1 MLLFALI
8 GLHAQAQIVIG
19 GHVYGGGNAG
29 DTGGST
35 TVTIREGNLNR
46 VFGGARMADV
56 KGRAF
61 TNIDGANASSYIVIN
76 RLYGGN
82 DIAGTIGTSEE
93 ELPAVVK
100 THAETN
106 NVGKDWNALLLISTK
121 TNTDGTEADDA
132 QKIYIGQLF
141 GGGDGEYVYG
151 EKKVDDK
158 TVYYAKEDGVEV
170 ATSNHELTP
179 PELGKTFLDIHG
191 GSIVYAYGGGNNAT
205 VTERTVISL
214 DNPSKVVNSI
224 KDTRITTE
232 GDGELLTN
240 ERFEEDMGINTTFSY
255 PSSDEFQIGRLFG
268 GNNKADMAIRPR
280 WNLQRGSV
288 RNLYG
293 GGNEGRMTSP
303 EGLLL
308 QIAGAGM
315 TVDNVYGGCRKADVK
330 PLYDGDETRP
340 VPYDKVALDPTDN
353 PNNIPAGYAARVRVL
368 DGHVKN
374 VYGGNDISGNV
385 YGGNTVGIFTHIYGD
400 VYGGG
405 NGSYAYTD
413 NAHLMNDP
421 RWGDFYYN
429 PKDILH
435 LSGDT
440 FTGMQSAEALN
451 LFRPNAEKVSILVRG
466 TKDNPVIVDGG
477 LFVGGNSASLREN
490 VAGSSAGDQTHIK
503 IGSYVTVD
511 SVFLG
516 NNGANMI
523 KYDGTTEFSRGEGV
537 LRTFAR
543 TFKDPDNNDAKFSQ
557 MTLTDA
563 GVFAKYM
570 EGCAMKVKPT
580 VVFESKANGD
590 GTDYIPYTTKFG
602 SFYCGGNVGSIIVPG
617 KITVN
622 FNDKVIIYNKVVG
635 GCNNANVYGD
645 TGFNAEYLGGLLGDF
660 EAVPAGSPAGTIGD
674 KLELNFGGL
683 KIQPMRWKDASDK
696 SKGLVWNTISSA
708 TGEAVVFDP
717 ETAQTGESTDD
728 DLDRRLKGGNI
739 YGGCYNTGH
748 VNGNVVININASI
761 VDRKGEYAIFDQVE
775 QNEGEAILYGHDS
788 YKITERR
795 SGVLLDEQ
803 GMDVLGKA
811 LNVFG
816 GGYGGDSE
824 IWGSTTVNINKGYVF
839 QVFGGGENGPI
850 GNGTYN
856 ATTKELEYSYD
867 PRYSCHVNLK
877 GSMAGVYRGHAED
890 SDDMAEVEFIYGGS
904 FEAPIAGNT
913 IINLGN
919 GRIFNSFAG
928 SCNADIYGHTETY
941 IGRNGVDAQGKDVL
955 GFPWIRDHVYGG
967 NDLGG
972 QILKTANFQ
981 GRVSSDLQAK
991 LHKAENAESPDVVN
1005 ASAYMEYIQGRVG
1018 YIFGGCYGDYDYT
1031 NSHYSKYTYPDGKSK
1046 KGFTK
1051 PRLDNAFVNFR
1062 PNNHARNELER
1073 IFGAGQGSLKG
1084 IGVDSMQN
1092 RSYILID
1099 IPQNVT
1105 KFQNVAVFG
1114 AGANCGLG
1122 MGADS
1127 TKVAANLD
1135 NYSAIIDLFRGTIS
1149 NVYGG
1154 SFKEG
1159 FTRRTLLNVPNTST
1173 ISVQS
1178 LFGGAYG
1185 DDPLYPCD
1193 VYESHV
1199 NYHSAN
1205 ATVRGNIYGG
1215 NNNADR
1221 TLYAQVNI
1229 DVPVYNGKTDPKT
1242 GSKYMSTV
1250 YGAGFGEDTWAQYTE
1265 VNLESGAQ
1273 VYEVYGGGH
1282 NGKVIN
1288 RKSLL
1293 KWQTEEPTLDLSMPG
1308 YHECGLDHK
1317 TLVTP
1322 TRLGGKYNTNVHI
1335 NEGATVWNYAYGGGM
1350 GDSIKVKQGILGSG
1364 DVYGSTYIDLLGG
1377 TVVKDLYAAGT
1388 SGAVR
1393 DSLRVTATGFDYNGK
1408 HIDGFTASSTAYI
1421 EGGKV
1426 RNVYGGGWRGSVGE
1440 HAGKIDAS
1448 YDDDI
1453 PGETHVIIGKTDGTT
1468 LTDGIPAIER
1478 NAYGGG
1484 EGGAVFG
1491 TANIT
1496 LNNGYIGYQFFD
1508 SEPTDKTYPYTKVVH
1523 DDWTGYYQEK
1533 IVDETW
1539 KDADGNYIPNTN
1551 LENSGNIFGGGYID
1565 NSSVDITNVEVYGGV
1580 VRNSVFGGGEIAAI
1594 GRGDVYGENDESP
1607 LRTLK
1612 GIYKAG
1618 KTKVSIYDG
1627 WIKRNVF
1634 AGGKG
1639 IDNLGRTGSL
1649 YTNGYVF
1656 GKTEVDIMG
1665 GEIGTDEGV
1674 ALGYGNVFGGGD
1686 IGYVYSAFEYPDG
1699 SLGIGKQAGKR
1710 YDDEDEGHYF
1720 KSKNGVYTDDNG
1732 TSVGSGEKYMTEDSK
1747 VLVEPH
1753 CKVLTDVTIN
1763 GNSYKAGDY
1772 VPTSD
1777 LNTLKDKTTDA
1788 ATWGCLDV
1796 DGIIIHNAVFAG
1808 GNVSSGNDQVFANA
1822 TTLFGNA
1829 TASINDVYNR
1839 DLITIGT
1846 GHTGGLYGD
1855 GNLTFVDGY
1864 RELNITNYGTDYYHI
1879 TDDITLAQYDAL
1891 PAREAAYYEL
1901 KYKCV
1906 QECEDNE
1913 GTHYSVG
1920 STIPQDELVVLF
1932 AGQTNIISAQGVIS
1946 SAYWVANGVV
1956 SRYAGRIMNTI
1967 QRADFCGVFGSRMVM
1982 KGAQDRV
1989 PEIVDYTNYTIN
2001 RVREVSLN
2009 KTLSPAGDIDPKHAS
2024 HGNYFGIYSNV
2035 NFLGALTSDLNYY
2048 NNVRVTDNV
2057 DESKYKSAVTIGNNT
2072 YAYGTA
2078 TYQQWKQAHIN
2089 DQTRNNGNSHNQVAL
2104 ASGVYLELTTEE
2116 STGNDLR
2123 EKEWGY
2129 ITGVIEL
2136 DLINVQTG
2144 VGGGFV
2150 YAKNVHGNRS
2160 SSGKTRNTLT
2170 TLNNGAVSNRSF
2182 VYTTDDATQNEWQ
2195 SSGNFVHSTQ
2205 TIVDD
2210 CYDESA
2216 KYKGS
2221 DAVPAHYWFIKGQ
2234 VYVYDQYISAYTG
2247 APNAY
2252 SETVNIPLTISAASH
2267 GTMKL
2272 LNVKPNRYAFYSTYN
2287 SESQKKL
2294 TPEGKLVIKDV
2305 EYHLN
2310 DPISYWDWYLLP
2322 AAERNLF
2329 VDETYVTIANCTV
2342 GNGNIAIPAGTVM
2355 LPGDKYT
2362 GGSYKYYEDLALSK
2376 SLEPGAPE
2384 VKYVHNTTT
2393 GKDVPFEF
2401 VFRSSNN
2408 ISHNTGY
2415 LLTYNVNNPDM
2426 WNKYYTPLTGA
2437 SRDGK
2442 ITLTEYNK
2450 LSANQQAQ
2458 YTDGPTYKP
2467 TANGL
2472 YGQRDYKVSDII
2484 SKETYDTY
2492 QAAKTAHSEV
2502 IPTTGQAN
2510 FEPAYLITSYVE
2522 TTKKDATEQRLQEG
2536 AKVAQ
2541 SDYTDAVWEAMAS
2554 SRDEAYVCTSSI
2566 TLSKTSLIYNG
2577 QLMTKAERAALLAD
2591 TELSAAIKEEIT
2603 KYVVPAY
2610 YCSTAGRYG
2619 GDYYDNTKNYRALT
2633 AWSSMSDADRANFTY
2648 NYDALDLLVDPT
2660 YGGTEGQKYQ
2670 YDGYNSYSDAN
2681 KDKMIYSLEKPVD
2694 YTAVY
2699 HGDADTEYGLVNG
2712 KEYTRTEYEA
2722 LPNEQRHYAPI
2733 GVSAAGDYYVVKDF
2747 FIIGETPYPVGTVI
2761 SNSTYASLSDEIKA
2775 AKIQTIPFEAADAGK
2790 TFYYCR
2796 ENWTKGTTN
2805 YVIGQVINATDYGSL
2820 TNKQKGFTI
2829 HGVIP
2834 METSTLYVSRNSDIF
2849 DLSKEKIIT
2858 VVYEYNYE
2866 ESDESGLHITPV
2878 TERHVVNIHLQF
2890 KSGIP
2895 AVEDITKPGIVLPGT
2910 AVTLRTPTVTPGAYE
2925 VTGGGWEL
2933 YEKVDDAESH
2943 TNGIEYY
2950 PGSDPLYWYQDGYY
2964 VAYYAQTYLG
2974 KTYSNH
2980 VPVTVANYHDLK
2992 KVMDDK
2998 EKHLHVDYPLNRLKR
3013 ESKIYINDYS
3023 STSQNGLD
3031 LLKDFYDLSL
3041 LTTPAAEGSLAGHAL
3056 LDEHVKG
3063 GADLEFILHS
3073 NINHTGEWTSIGK
3086 TECFGGN
3093 FHGDGFTISGL
3104 NSSLFDKLCGN
3115 VYNLGVTGSFTGAGV
3130 AESGSGYVENCW
3142 ISTSATEAKTSNPVF
3157 GTPSNL
3163 TTDRPYRI
3171 VNCYYQEEDDATN
3184 KYTNHTGTY
3193 GIPTRKNAQ
3202 AFFNGEVAYDLNG
3215 FYLYKRYCDKEV
3227 ASGSVYNY
3235 LTMNEDGTPS
3245 EPHTAYYGSNPSLC
3259 YAGYVESR
3267 YADGDFRYADGE
3279 IPSSTDDRLYTE
3291 TDAQN
3296 NTTVKFAPIWP
3307 DDYIFFGQTLTYGHD
3322 SDRDHEEQPAHIN
3335 RSASLLSKGEQSNR
3349 VYRAPAYFGNKTMKV
3364 AHFNPMAYLVAHTK
3378 PKTASDTDLTPAY
3391 PGMTAVDFAGHN
3403 DNTWSPGEVDGKFYP
3418 PLLDD
3423 AGLTGISTNG
3433 QTPNMLVYAPAAA
3446 STEGYANKQTYDVL
3460 TDHFA
3465 HEPVYANYDET
3476 SYSDNHSAYKRVA
3489 SAIDQWGTVVGHLVQ
3504 SNLTATND
3512 HLLVDKQDFNC
3523 PISYTFAG
3531 GKRMWYQ
3538 RNPDLFVGLNKG
3550 WETVSLPFT
3559 AELVSTQDKGE
3570 ITHFYSG
3577 SRTIEGSNA
3586 KIGHEYWLR
3595 EYKGINTAS
3604 SGLPDGVISA
3614 TFNYPDAAGDT
3625 KTVGNTFLWDY
3636 YYNLNGRQDANT
3648 DTYQTYYQ
3656 TSRNLASYPLLAT
3669 AKPYIIGFPG
3679 KTYYEF
3685 DLSGDWTAE
3694 NTAPTAPA
3702 KLDKQV
3708 ISFVSEPEITIEV
3721 SDDELKASPVN
3732 GYKFMPN
3739 YMSKKVDGYLMNAEG
3754 GSFDV
3759 TPEGGAMTIPFRP
3772 YFIAASTNSAKGR
3785 KAIEHIVFDQEDS
3798 AFTFEDNN
3806 NPRKEEVGGELT
3818 FYVKKQ
3824 LIGVT
3829 SSLQKATDVAIFNTS
3844 GLTIASFTI
3853 QPNET
3858 IETPLPTSGVY
3869 IIRAAG
3875 GKYNKKISVK

>member
-1 MLLFALI
+1 MRKITTILLLLCLSARLM
-8 GLHAQAQIVIG
+8 QAQIVIG

-141 GGGDGEYVYG
+141 GGGDGEYEYG
-151 EKKVDDK
+151 STTEGGK
-158 TVYYAKEDGVEV
+158 TVYYAKEDDVVV
-170 ATSNHELTP
+170 ATSSRQLTP
-179 PELGKTFLDIHG
+179 PNLDKTFLDIHG

-205 VTERTVISL
+205 VTEKTVISL
-214 DNPSKVVNSI
+214 DNPSKVVNEIFVDANGKEVS
-224 KDTRITTE
+224 E
-232 GDGELLTN
+232 GGTNILTN
-240 ERFEEDMGINTTFSY
+240 DRFEKQMGINTTFSY

-368 DGHVKN
+368 AGHVKN

-413 NAHLMNDP
+413 NAQLQGDP

-429 PKDILH
+429 PKEILG
-435 LSGDT
+435 LTGNT
-440 FTGMQSAEALN
+440 FTGMESAEALN

-580 VVFESKANGD
+580 VVFESTANGD

-645 TGFNAEYLGGLLGDF
+645 TGFNAEYLGGLLGDY
-660 EAVPAGSPAGTIGD
+660 EGYDSNGGANQPIGD

-683 KIQPMRWKDASDK
+683 KIQPMRWKDKNDK
-696 SKGLVWNTISSA
+696 SQGLVWNTISSA
-708 TGEAVVFDP
+708 TGEDVDFDP
-717 ETAQTGESTDD
+717 STASIGESSDD

-761 VDRKGEYAIFDQVE
+761 VDRKGDYAIFDQVLE
-775 QNEGEAILYGHDS
+775 NEGEAILYGHDD
-788 YKITERR
+788 YNITARR

-856 ATTKELEYSYD
+856 ATTKELEYTYD

-890 SDDMAEVEFIYGGS
+890 SDDMAEAEFIYGGS

-928 SCNADIYGHTETY
+928 SCNADILGHTETY

-1127 TKVAANLD
+1127 TTVAANLD
-1135 NYSAIIDLFRGTIS
+1135 KYSAIIDLFRGTVS

-1154 SFKEG
+1154 SFAEG
-1159 FTRRTLLNVPNTST
+1159 FTRRTMLNVPNTST
-1173 ISVQS
+1173 ISV
-1178 LFGGAYG
+1178 GAYG

-1199 NYHSAN
+1199 NYHSAT

-1265 VNLESGAQ
+1265 VNLENGAQ

-1293 KWQTEEPTLDLSMPG
+1293 KWQKEEPTLDLSMPG
-1308 YHECGLDHK
+1308 YKECGLDHQ
-1317 TLVTP
+1317 TLVHATK
-1322 TRLGGKYNTNVHI
+1322 LGGKYHTNVHI

-1350 GDSIKVKQGILGSG
+1350 GDSLKVKQGILGSG

-1393 DSLRVTATGFDYNGK
+1393 DSLRVTAAGFDYNGK
-1408 HIDGFTASSTAYI
+1408 HIDGFTASSNAYI

-1448 YDDDI
+1448 YASDI

-1496 LNNGYIGYQFFD
+1496 LNNGFIGYQFFD

-1618 KTKVSIYDG
+1618 KTKVNIYDG

-1649 YTNGYVF
+1649 YT
-1656 GKTEVDIMG
+1656 
-1665 GEIGTDEGV
+1665 
-1674 ALGYGNVFGGGD
+1674 
-1686 IGYVYSAFEYPDG
+1686 PDG

-1906 QECEDNE
+1906 RECTDNE
-1913 GTHYSVG
+1913 GTHYTVN

-1932 AGQTNIISAQGVIS
+1932 AGQTNIISSDGTINKD
-1946 SAYWVANGVV
+1946 YWKANGVV

-2009 KTLSPAGDIDPKHAS
+2009 KKESIAGDTEDRHKM

-2035 NFLGALTSDLNYY
+2035 NFLGALTSDVSYESDP
-2048 NNVRVTDNV
+2048 RVTDNT
-2057 DESKYKSAVTIGNNT
+2057 DASKYKSAVTIDEQT
-2072 YAYGTA
+2072 IDYGTA
-2078 TYQQWKQAHIN
+2078 TYLQWKQAHIN

-2129 ITGVIEL
+2129 ITGVVEL

-2150 YAKNVHGNRS
+2150 YAKNVHGDWYD
-2160 SSGKTRNTLT
+2160 SGKTRNTLT
-2170 TLNNGAVSNRSF
+2170 SLNAGAISNRSWI
-2182 VYTTDDATQNEWQ
+2182 YADPITEPGKQHAWQ
-2195 SSGNFVHSTQ
+2195 TSGNFVHSTQ

-2216 KYKGS
+2216 KYKGA
-2221 DAVPAHYWFIKGQ
+2221 DAVPAHYWFIKGS

-2329 VDETYVTIANCTV
+2329 VEDTYVTIADCKYSSDATD
-2342 GNGNIAIPAGTVM
+2342 IIPAGTVM
-2355 LPGDKYT
+2355 LPSEYNEAKAAHAKVYHVE
-2362 GGSYKYYEDLALSK
+2362 KQQ
-2376 SLEPGAPE
+2376 E
-2384 VKYVHNTTT
+2384 VDFDYI
-2393 GKDVPFEF
+2393 
-2401 VFRSSNN
+2401 FRSSNN
-2408 ISHNTGY
+2408 LSHDTGY
-2415 LLTYNVNNPDM
+2415 LLTYNVNNPAV
-2426 WNKYYTPLTGA
+2426 WNKYYTPLTG
-2437 SRDGK
+2437 SSIDDK
-2442 ITLTEYNK
+2442 ITIAEYDKKN
-2450 LSANQQAQ
+2450 ANEQAQ

-2472 YGQRDYKVSDII
+2472 YGQRDFKVSDII

-2492 QAAKTAHSEV
+2492 QTAKTAHPEV
-2502 IPTTGQAN
+2502 IPATGQAT

-2522 TTKKDATEQRLQEG
+2522 TVKDDGTEQRLQEG
-2536 AKVAQ
+2536 AKVAE
-2541 SDYTDAVWEAMAS
+2541 SEYSPAAWAAMES
-2554 SRDEAYVCTSSI
+2554 NRDEAYVCTSSI

-2577 QLMTKAERAALLAD
+2577 QLMTKAERAALLTD
-2591 TELSAAIKEEIT
+2591 ESLSADIKADIA

-2633 AWSSMSDADRANFTY
+2633 AWSSMSDTDRENFTY

-2660 YGGTEGQKYQ
+2660 YGGAEGQKYQ
-2670 YDGYNSYSDAN
+2670 YDGYDSYSEGN

-2699 HGDADTEYGLVNG
+2699 HGANDPDYNLVNG
-2712 KEYTRTEYEA
+2712 NVYSREDYEA

-2747 FIIGETPYPVGTVI
+2747 FIVGETPYPVGTVI
-2761 SNSTYASLSDEIKA
+2761 SSNTYASLNDETKA
-2775 AKIQTIPFEAADAGK
+2775 AKIQTINFTAAEAGK

-2796 ENWTKGTTN
+2796 ENWSN
-2805 YVIGQVINATDYGSL
+2805 HAIGEVINDVQYGAL

-2895 AVEDITKPGIVLPGT
+2895 DVEDITKPGIVLPGT

-3041 LTTPAAEGSLAGHAL
+3041 LTTPAAEGSLQGHTL
-3056 LDEHVKG
+3056 LDAHVKG
-3063 GADLEFILHS
+3063 GAELEFILHS
-3073 NINHTGEWTSIGK
+3073 NIDHASTSWTPIGSS
-3086 TECFGGN
+3086 ECFGGN

-3104 NSSLFDKLCGN
+3104 NSSLFEQLCGN

-3130 AESGSGYVENCW
+3130 AETGSGYVENCW

-3163 TTDRPYRI
+3163 TTERPYRI

-3349 VYRAPAYFGNKTMKV
+3349 VYRAPAYFGNKTMGV
-3364 AHFNPMAYLVAHTK
+3364 AHFNPMAYLVAYTK
-3378 PKTASDTDLTPAY
+3378 PKTASDTDLKPAY
-3391 PGMTAVDFAGHN
+3391 PGMTAIDFAGHN
-3403 DNTWSPGEVDGKFYP
+3403 DTNWNPGTVAGKFYS

-3489 SAIDQWGTVVGHLVQ
+3489 SAIDQWGRVVGHLVQ

-3595 EYKGINTAS
+3595 EYEGIGTS
-3604 SGLPDGVISA
+3604 PSGSPEGVITA
-3614 TFNYPDAAGDT
+3614 TFNYPDAVGDT

-3636 YYNLNGRQDANT
+3636 YYSKNTQLDANT
-3648 DTYQTYYQ
+3648 DTYQTYYEEA
-3656 TSRNLASYPLLAT
+3656 RNLPQYPLLTT
-3669 AKPYIIGFPG
+3669 AQPYIIGFPG

-3708 ISFVSEPEITIEV
+3708 ISFVSEPEITIGVSDEEV
-3721 SDDELKASPVN
+3721 SAVTANTNYS
-3732 GYKFMPN
+3732 FMPN
-3739 YMSKKVDGYLMNAEG
+3739 YMSKKVEGYLMNAEG
-3754 GSFDV
+3754 SSFDV

-3772 YFIAASTNSAKGR
+3772 YFVANSSGGSVKGR